1 MFSFEI
7 NPPKFHNSLPNP
19 TISYSNNEIEKM
31 TMALDKK
38 WKAICFNEGNNIWL
52 DLTNEIVVIS

>member
-38 WKAICFNEGNNIWL
+38 WKRKLKAISVL
-52 DLTNEIVVIS
+52 KKEIIFGLI